1 MGDPATTKAGRN
13 PDAALPAGLH
23 RAALVVVAFSWLV
36 VAALGLRYAGE
47 DEPRWLD
54 KWALI
59 VVHGRFAG
67 APSPARWIIGLADP
81 LPLAV
86 IATALAVLC
95 LLAGRRRLA
104 VLALVGPVATG
115 LATVV
120 LKPLIDR
127 TKDGDLAYPSGHTG
141 TATAL
146 ALVAGLLLVAVLHL
160 HRWAAAALVTA
171 VTVAEGAAMSLAMTL
186 TDYHYLTDTVGG
198 FCTAVSIVLGLAL
211 LLDRRSE
218 TAGTTPQR
226 SMLYP
231 GRSVTDRQ

>member
-1 MGDPATTKAGRN
+1 
-13 PDAALPAGLH
+13 
-23 RAALVVVAFSWLV
+23 
-36 VAALGLRYAGE
+36 
-47 DEPRWLD
+47 LD

-104 VLALVGPVATG
+104 VLALIGPVATG

-160 HRWAAAALVTA
+160 HRWAAAALVSA
-171 VTVAEGAAMSLAMTL
+171 VTVAAGVVMSVAMTL

-198 FCTAVSIVLGLAL
+198 FCTALSIVLGLAL

-218 TAGTTPQR
+218 TARLRP
-226 SMLYP
+226 
-231 GRSVTDRQ
+231 DRVQ